1 LDDSDEDK
9 DYDEEKAAIDLT
21 EQVYQDHFSTYANL
35 PLQRDHSGERFVL
48 ALSPRYECAM
58 SERARI
64 IDLLSEGK
72 IGADEAALLLRE
84 LALPPVDSSR
94 RSSKPRFLRV
104 VSNEPGQLNGKGTH
118 MRIPFPLLRTVAKM
132 AKMFPKAAARKL
144 NRILREN
151 GIEATFETVDV
162 EDMETLLEHL
172 PDLHV
177 DIENETQILKI
188 FCE

>member
-1 LDDSDEDK
+1 MDDSDEDK

-72 IGADEAALLLRE
+72 IGADEAAVLLRS
-84 LALPPVDSSR
+84 A
-94 RSSKPRFLRV
+94 
-104 VSNEPGQLNGKGTH
+104 
-118 MRIPFPLLRTVAKM
+118 
-132 AKMFPKAAARKL
+132 
-144 NRILREN
+144 
-151 GIEATFETVDV
+151 IEAGFAVAEFHTHQ
-162 EDMETLLEHL
+162 EDLQELFLE
-172 PDLHV
+172 V
-177 DIENETQILKI
+177 SSGRVS
-188 FCE
+188 

>member
-1 LDDSDEDK
+1 
-9 DYDEEKAAIDLT
+9 
-21 EQVYQDHFSTYANL
+21 
-35 PLQRDHSGERFVL
+35 
-48 ALSPRYECAM
+48 
-58 SERARI
+58 
-64 IDLLSEGK
+64 
-72 IGADEAALLLRE
+72 
-84 LALPPVDSSR
+84 
-94 RSSKPRFLRV
+94 
-104 VSNEPGQLNGKGTH
+104 
-118 MRIPFPLLRTVAKM
+118 M